1 MKHNDAITITSAVKM
16 LPSSHAI
23 TVQMRCNSGP
33 RARDCCPPAGPSM
46 GQQFIVTMNPAT
58 SGKSST
64 RSSGYHQKALAE
76 IRNSLLP
83 FANSGGPGENL
94 GSSAASTIS
103 TLSTTSGVSSASG
116 HSGIS
121 AASGSNGFDKE
132 LIRQAIVQLMNMGYS
147 EGDLRALQ
155 SAKPDLPPQAFC
167 TESLFVYV

>member
-1 MKHNDAITITSAVKM
+1 M
-16 LPSSHAI
+16 LKPCDTECSCGCR
-23 TVQMRCNSGP
+23 RCNSGP

-83 FANSGGPGENL
+83 FANIGNLGENL

-103 TLSTTSGVSSASG
+103 TLSTTSGISSASG

-121 AASGSNGFDKE
+121 AASGSNGIEKD
-132 LIRQAIVQLMNMGYS
+132 LTLLRQTLVQLMSMGY
-147 EGDLRALQ
+147 
-155 SAKPDLPPQAFC
+155 
-167 TESLFVYV
+167 TEVSFYYLLHTCSQGGAGIAMCWTAWV